1 MYFNLVG
8 TRDKIQT
15 ETCFYRLGVNMNIV
29 VYLGSAFGHD
39 PIYQKKIKEL
49 GNWIGRT
56 GTDLV
61 YGGSKIGLMG
71 ILADAVLEEG
81 GHVTGV
87 EPAFFIDQCRQHEG
101 IDRLIVTK
109 DMFERRQ
116 TMMEMGDAFIAFP
129 GGLGTMEEITDI
141 MSANQLNLIDKPYVI
156 YNLGGYYDHFEA
168 LLDHMTEEG
177 FLFEETRRKI
187 IFCTDIKEIEQALFK

>member
-1 MYFNLVG
+1 
-8 TRDKIQT
+8 
-15 ETCFYRLGVNMNIV
+15 MNIV

-56 GTDLV
+56 RNDLV

-141 MSANQLNLIDKPYVI
+141 MSANQLNLSDKPYVI

>member
-1 MYFNLVG
+1 M
-8 TRDKIQT
+8 
-15 ETCFYRLGVNMNIV
+15 FYRIGANMNIV

-56 GTDLV
+56 GNDLV

-141 MSANQLNLIDKPYVI
+141 MSANQLNLIDKPYVF
-156 YNLGGYYDHFEA
+156 YNLNGYYDHLEA

-177 FLFEETRRKI
+177 FLFEETRKKI
-187 IFCTDIKEIEQALFK
+187 IFCTDVEGIERTLIK

>member
-1 MYFNLVG
+1 
-8 TRDKIQT
+8 
-15 ETCFYRLGVNMNIV
+15 MNIV

-56 GTDLV
+56 GNDLV

-101 IDRLIVTK
+101 IDRLPAWVDRSQFDKVITNLLSNAFKYTNDGSDPRYSATAIVAASESEAAGTVIK
-109 DMFERRQ
+109 VA
-116 TMMEMGDAFIAFP
+116 AFKA
-129 GGLGTMEEITDI
+129 GC
-141 MSANQLNLIDKPYVI
+141 LISDVLEYT
-156 YNLGGYYDHFEA
+156 A
-168 LLDHMTEEG
+168 S
-177 FLFEETRRKI
+177 
-187 IFCTDIKEIEQALFK
+187 